1 MDKVSEKSE
10 QSLNSLVKEYVSLRL
25 QQLPDSP
32 DEKTRQEWIHISHV
46 MDVAQLD
53 QLMTQDF
60 DFKHYYCEYGKY
72 EVKEL
77 ASIVKKRANAL

>member
-1 MDKVSEKSE
+1 M
-10 QSLNSLVKEYVSLRL
+10 KEYVSLRL

-32 DEKTRQEWIHISHV
+32 DEKTRYEWIHISHV
-46 MDVAQLD
+46 MDVSQLD

-77 ASIVKKRANAL
+77 ASIVKKRANALWYIYITLLQK